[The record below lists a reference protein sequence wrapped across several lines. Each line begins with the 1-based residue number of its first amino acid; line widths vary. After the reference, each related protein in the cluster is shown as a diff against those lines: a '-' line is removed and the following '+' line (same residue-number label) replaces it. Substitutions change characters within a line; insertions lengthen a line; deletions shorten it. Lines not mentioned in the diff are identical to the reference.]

1 MAKVNEEARK
11 KYFERI
17 APYKKTINELKDKES
32 RIEAMLKVDA
42 AGEPYKRLALARDNL
57 CTVSRFLVINSLSVS
72 LLGVKNENALND
84 ARKTCYKAVIQLEK
98 VFTNLL
104 DVPFSEYEEALKACE
119 SFPEMERFELV
130 RKTGLS
136 IALVKEGLGDNS
148 RWKWSIVELEG
159 RLAAV
164 AKNSLNLKTLV
175 QGMDPRS
182 DGYRERIEFFNL
194 TRKILQG
201 AADSYRMRYE
211 VSTGRMDD
219 FRTAISYLGA
229 LQHLSLLLGRANEAA
244 ALKRKIDI
252 WKGKMESDQKN
263 SEKSSSRRPPAS
275 PGESG

>member
-17 APYKKTINELKDKES
+17 ALYKKTINELKDKES
-32 RIEAMLKVDA
+32 RIEAMLKVDS

-98 VFTNLL
+98 VFTNLV
-104 DVPFSEYEEALKACE
+104 DAPFSEYEEALKACE

-182 DGYRERIEFFNL
+182 EGYRERIEFFNL

-211 VSTGRMDD
+211 VSTGRIDD

-229 LQHLSLLLGRANEAA
+229 LQRLSLLLGRANEAA

-263 SEKSSSRRPPAS
+263 SDKSSSRRPPAS
-275 PGESG
+275 ARESG

>member
-32 RIEAMLKVDA
+32 RIEAMLKVDV

-229 LQHLSLLLGRANEAA
+229 LQRLSLLLGRANEAA

>member
-17 APYKKTINELKDKES
+17 APYNKTIHELSHKER
-32 RIEAMLKVDA
+32 RIESMLKVDA
-42 AGEPYKRLALARDNL
+42 GGEPYKRLALVGDNL
-57 CTVSRFLVINSLSVS
+57 RVVSRCLVINNLSVF

-98 VFTNLL
+98 VFTNFV
-104 DVPFSEYEEALKACE
+104 DVPFSEYEGALKACE
-119 SFPEMERFELV
+119 SFPEMQRFELV

-136 IALVKEGLGDNS
+136 IALLKDGLGENS
-148 RWKWSIVELEG
+148 RWKWSIVELEA

-175 QGMDPRS
+175 QGMDPRAEA
-182 DGYRERIEFFNL
+182 YRERIEFFNL
-194 TRKILQG
+194 TRKILQA
-201 AADSYRMRYE
+201 AADSYRLRYE

-229 LQHLSLLLGRANEAA
+229 LQRLSLLLGRAKEAS
-244 ALKRKIDI
+244 ALRRKIGI
-252 WKGKMESDQKN
+252 WKEKMESDQKE
-263 SEKSSSRRPPAS
+263 SKETARRTPAS
-275 PGESG
+275 AES

>member
-17 APYKKTINELKDKES
+17 ALYKKTINELKDKES
-32 RIEAMLKVDA
+32 RIEAMLKVDS

-98 VFTNLL
+98 VFTNLV
-104 DVPFSEYEEALKACE
+104 DAPFSEYEEALKACE

-182 DGYRERIEFFNL
+182 EGYRERIEFFNL

-211 VSTGRMDD
+211 VSTGRIDD

-229 LQHLSLLLGRANEAA
+229 LQRLSLLLGRANEAA

-263 SEKSSSRRPPAS
+263 SDKSSSRRPPAS
-275 PGESG
+275 AGESG

>member
-17 APYKKTINELKDKES
+17 ALYKKTINELKDKES
-32 RIEAMLKVDA
+32 RIEAMLKVDS

-98 VFTNLL
+98 VFTNLV
-104 DVPFSEYEEALKACE
+104 DAPFSEYEEALKACE

-175 QGMDPRS
+175 QAMDPRS
-182 DGYRERIEFFNL
+182 EGYRERIEFFNL

-211 VSTGRMDD
+211 VSTGRIDD

-229 LQHLSLLLGRANEAA
+229 LQRLSLLLGRANEAA

-263 SEKSSSRRPPAS
+263 SDKSSSRRPPVSA
-275 PGESG
+275 GESG

>member
-17 APYKKTINELKDKES
+17 ALYKKTINELKDKES
-32 RIEAMLKVDA
+32 RIEAMLKVDS

-98 VFTNLL
+98 VFTNLV
-104 DVPFSEYEEALKACE
+104 DAPFSEYEEALKACE

-175 QGMDPRS
+175 QAMDPRS
-182 DGYRERIEFFNL
+182 EGYRERIEFFNL

-211 VSTGRMDD
+211 VSTGRIDD

-229 LQHLSLLLGRANEAA
+229 LQRLSLLLGRANEAA

-263 SEKSSSRRPPAS
+263 SDKSSSRRPPAS
-275 PGESG
+275 AGESG